1 MAPRMSNQS
10 DAAPDGPKASGK
22 AEVEAP
28 VVTADQV
35 ASYLRSHPEFL
46 IDNPMLLDG
55 LEPPERDQGDGVIDL
70 QHVMVKRLRDEVEGL
85 GGMRDDLLEMSRG
98 NANSQDRIHRAII
111 ALLEATSF
119 EHFIECVTTDMAV
132 ILDLDLV
139 TIGVEKA
146 GEAIT
151 NPPAP
156 GVYCLEPGQIDA
168 LLGPSC
174 RMMLRDN
181 VIGETEIYG
190 SGAAL
195 VQSDAVIRLS
205 VGEAVPSAVLALGS
219 RREDRFHSAQG
230 TELLSFLARVLEICF
245 RKWLNLAPG

>member
-1 MAPRMSNQS
+1 MSNQS

-22 AEVEAP
+22 AEAEAP
-28 VVTADQV
+28 VVTAEQV
-35 ASYLRSHPEFL
+35 ACYLRSHPDFL
-46 IDNPMLLDG
+46 CEHPMLLDG
-55 LEPPERDQGDGVIDL
+55 LESPKRDQGPGVVDL
-70 QHVMVKRLRDEVEGL
+70 QHVMVNRLRDEVEVL
-85 GGMRDDLLEMSRG
+85 GGMRDDLLETSRG
-98 NANSQDRIHRAII
+98 NANSQDRIHRAIL

-146 GEAIT
+146 GEAIP
-151 NPPAP
+151 NHPAP